1 MIDVLNLGCGMKRIE
16 KEGWRVVNNDRM
28 EDPKRPWIDV
38 VWDLDTIPWPWE
50 DNSFDRV
57 VALSV
62 FEHLRITLFEALDE
76 CWRVL
81 RPGGVLRLKVPHHAA
96 DMAYRDASHIWRGWS
111 VHVLDDFD
119 PDTRLGRELAYY
131 GHKQWKILQPARLN
145 RARSSFAAELQVRK

>member
-62 FEHLRITLFEALDE
+62 FEHLRITLFEG
-76 CWRVL
+76 
-81 RPGGVLRLKVPHHAA
+81 RPDDLLIFNICGGEGYETLCPFLGLPILGEPFPHEN
-96 DMAYRDASHIWRGWS
+96 RG
-111 VHVLDDFD
+111 
-119 PDTRLGRELAYY
+119 
-131 GHKQWKILQPARLN
+131 
-145 RARSSFAAELQVRK
+145 